1 MEGKTLGQTSPESIR
16 VLCESCCSL
25 GNPNHIIIFIFLNVF
40 QRRSPYLRL
49 TPFHFHYNK
58 QSKYKMMVTN
68 SAKRKEPLPF
78 SKRKW
83 SLLFGASPPSADIMS
98 HAIRTRHV
106 FLLRWRRC
114 GRPSHSNSKVIPILF
129 PACNFLTDIFMRTY
143 IHIIH
148 EILTV
153 KPESTISD
161 IGFEQGTTQNDD
173 TSITA
178 AESIKRRIPS
188 KVKNVIQATAN
199 SYAQLISKHI
209 IIYGR
214 VVAAFNLHVSVHFYF
229 YIFIFL
235 GNTKTTL
242 AVFHFGSTYFI
253 CFFFFFFLFFS
264 PITLCLTKK
273 NFTSDAYKNTFPPL
287 HSDLPRLLTGS
298 PPNRSKDD
306 TLLDNIF
313 LTSAII
319 SHLVS

>member
-1 MEGKTLGQTSPESIR
+1 M
-16 VLCESCCSL
+16 

-129 PACNFLTDIFMRTY
+129 PACNFLTDIFMR
-143 IHIIH
+143 HIIH

-229 YIFIFL
+229 YIYFFFWEIQRLLWQSF
-235 GNTKTTL
+235 TL
-242 AVFHFGSTYFI
+242 ALRILFVFS
-253 CFFFFFFLFFS
+253 FFFSF
-264 PITLCLTKK
+264 
-273 NFTSDAYKNTFPPL
+273 
-287 HSDLPRLLTGS
+287 LLTH
-298 PPNRSKDD
+298 
-306 TLLDNIF
+306 
-313 LTSAII
+313 
-319 SHLVS
+319 HLMFDQKKFHK